1 MTGVLGSKAGEITRL
16 LDDRSN
22 NLVLAIENKGRM
34 LVTEVGR
41 IADST
46 VSAIESRGVSTARAI
61 MSNSEEISRLIND
74 ASGNAS
80 STLTRQLRD
89 RQDQARQAVDQ
100 SQRTAGAAVSEMHE
114 THHMLRNDIN
124 VLFERLREA
133 NTLLQEVLSGA
144 TENLG
149 AIESSLSTRV
159 AEFVNAMNDVGERNN
174 AAGIQ
179 VDDQIKSFQAVS
191 GNVLREITSLAEQ
204 FSTHGRAL
212 SEAAGL
218 VDRSNSQMKTTL
230 DDNRRSVDG
239 LVGEL
244 TAKTEQLSA
253 TVTAKIEQLNQALA
267 NNTER
272 LTDALGRKT
281 EGVINEFGT
290 KTEAL
295 EQRLK
300 RFGALLT
307 ESFETSEAR
316 ARDIARVIA
325 DASTE
330 GTRAISE

>member
-89 RQDQARQAVDQ
+89 LQDQARQAVDQ

-159 AEFVNAMNDVGERNN
+159 AEFVGAMNDVGERSN

-179 VDDQIKSFQAVS
+179 IDEHIKSFQS
-191 GNVLREITSLAEQ
+191 LSSNVLREIGALAEH
-204 FSTHGRAL
+204 FNGHGRAL
-212 SEAAGL
+212 AAPASL
-218 VDRSNSQMKTTL
+218 VDKSNT
-230 DDNRRSVDG
+230 R
-239 LVGEL
+239 
-244 TAKTEQLSA
+244 
-253 TVTAKIEQLNQALA
+253 
-267 NNTER
+267 
-272 LTDALGRKT
+272 
-281 EGVINEFGT
+281 
-290 KTEAL
+290 
-295 EQRLK
+295 
-300 RFGALLT
+300 
-307 ESFETSEAR
+307 
-316 ARDIARVIA
+316 IARTLA
-325 DASTE
+325 ES
-330 GTRAISE
+330 R